1 MKMQKTTLK
10 YSETVVGSP
19 CSAESVTQY
28 TFGIINSTPMRI
40 ARHDAPV
47 CGGVLGGLGCT
58 GCLVGFEKP
67 RKLVFFSPSRFG
79 NDFAFKTKNVHF

>member
-1 MKMQKTTLK
+1 MKMQNTTLK

-28 TFGIINSTPMRI
+28 TFGMISSAPMRI

-47 CGGVLGGLGCT
+47 CGGFLGGLGCT
-58 GCLVGFEKP
+58 ECLVGW
-67 RKLVFFSPSRFG
+67 RG
-79 NDFAFKTKNVHF
+79 Y